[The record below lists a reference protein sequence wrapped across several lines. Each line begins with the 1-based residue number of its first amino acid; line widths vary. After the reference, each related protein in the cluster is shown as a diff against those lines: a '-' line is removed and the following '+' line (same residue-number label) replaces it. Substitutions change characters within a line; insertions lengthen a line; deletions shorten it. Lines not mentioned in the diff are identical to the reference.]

1 MKRIGNKKIYS
12 NKSPLIDRIVNSK
25 ATEKKELDS
34 TSFVN
39 QPVAVARALTSNL
52 STGIQ
57 NTIIQDFYFEVTTPF
72 AIQNNTIDDTL
83 RNISMASKFELSSN
97 FNFFN
102 KEYDNFK
109 SSHDESD
116 FLNYYLLISRDI
128 TNNKEIEDIV
138 TLNGTLD
145 DSLLNNKQGAEEY
158 FTKYASLYDANAI
171 VDTYKTKLSKIVVDN
186 KYSHIDTSGK
196 KDLFTNYI
204 QMDLHKDSSGDFIES
219 IGQTKF
225 DNKYMSKISDFSTAA
240 ISSQLNFSVLIQDIT
255 NINLNEPTI
264 TQTETNENVS
274 YFDYTNW
281 LSSSIQTENNTGY
294 FDFSGPSAF
303 FIGSPASFDDSQ
315 SNNKF
320 YVSLM
325 SNLLYQKAKN
335 ISKKHLR
342 SLKDIQ
348 ADKKCYS
355 EITAV
360 KIEKRLESPTG
371 TFIQSYYFENDS
383 KELLTFIDTQ
393 VKKENQY
400 VYKLFYYV
408 LVVGNEI
415 TVGYSP
421 AGQLEYTNSPKV
433 LVFEIETTANKLN
446 NKITPASDTAPISPI
461 VTPIPFKDI
470 KNKIRFN
477 FQQSVDK
484 YEEYPVTIQDTDSI
498 LFENLRISQK
508 KDPDSK
514 ILFETIDTEGFNF
527 EIFRTKDAPTSYGDF
542 KNKLLSTISNT
553 SFVDTLEVNRKYY
566 YVFRAKNQAG
576 FVSNPTSVYEVQLL
590 ENSGTH
596 YPIIRLY
603 KFPEMQETTTIKN
616 LKNKLYLSAAYNQLL
631 ANEVGQTATG
641 SPSLGIGE
649 PIWDKEYKVRLTSKQ
664 TGRKIDINFKFTYGL
679 REE

>member
-12 NKSPLIDRIVNSK
+12 NRITNFDFLSR
-25 ATEKKELDS
+25 ATEKKEPEIFIYS
-34 TSFVN
+34 N
-39 QPVAVARALTSNL
+39 QPVAVVRALRTPELTNPTASRAF
-52 STGIQ
+52 
-57 NTIIQDFYFEVTTPF
+57 QDFYFEVTTPF
-72 AIQNNTIDDTL
+72 AIQNNPIDDTL
-83 RNISMASKFELSSN
+83 RNISMASKFELNSN

-102 KEYDNFK
+102 KEYDSFK
-109 SSHDESD
+109 VSHDESD

-128 TNNKEIEDIV
+128 TNNQKIEDIV
-138 TLNGTLD
+138 SLNGTLD
-145 DSLLNNKQGAEEY
+145 DSLLNNQEGAQEY
-158 FTKYASLYDANAI
+158 FSKYASLYDANPI
-171 VDTYKTKLSKIVVDN
+171 SNTDKTKLSKIVVDT
-186 KYSHIDTSGK
+186 KYSHVDTSGK

-225 DNKYMSKISDFSTAA
+225 DNKYMSKVSDFSTNS
-240 ISSQLNFSVLIQDIT
+240 INPNLNFSVLTQEIT
-255 NINLNEPTI
+255 NINLDEPTI
-264 TQTETNENVS
+264 KETEVTETIG
-274 YFDYTNW
+274 YFDYVNW
-281 LSSSIQTENNTGY
+281 LTSSIQVTNNPSY
-294 FDFSGPSAF
+294 FDFSGNDAF

-315 SNNKF
+315 SNNQF

-335 ISKKHLR
+335 LSKKHLR
-342 SLKDIQ
+342 SVKDIQ
-348 ADKKCYS
+348 AGKKCYS

-360 KIEKRLESPTG
+360 KIEKKLESPTG
-371 TFIQSYYFENDS
+371 TYIQSYYFENDS

-415 TVGYSP
+415 TVE
-421 AGQLEYTNSPKV
+421 ATTLGQLEYTNSPKV
-433 LVFEIETTANKLN
+433 YVFEIETTANELN
-446 NKITPASDTAPISPI
+446 NKIIPASDAAPISPI

-484 YEEYPVTIQDTDSI
+484 YEEYPIIIQDSDSA
-498 LFENLRISQK
+498 LFDKIRISQK
-508 KDPDSK
+508 KETDSK

-527 EIFRTKDAPTSYGDF
+527 EIFRTIDAPDSYEDF
-542 KNKLLSTISNT
+542 KNKLLTTISNT
-553 SFVDTLEVNRKYY
+553 SYVDSLEINRKYY
-566 YVFRAKNQAG
+566 YIFRSKNQAG
-576 FVSNPTSVYEVQLL
+576 FISNPSPVYEIQLL

-603 KFPEMQETTTIKN
+603 KFPEVQQVTVIKN
-616 LKNKLYLSAAYNQLL
+616 FKNKLYLSAAYNQLA

-649 PIWDKEYKVRLTSKQ
+649 PIWNKEYKVRLTSRQ

-679 REE
+679 RQE

>member
-12 NKSPLIDRIVNSK
+12 NRIPNLDFLSK
-25 ATEKKELDS
+25 ATEKKEVD
-34 TSFVN
+34 TSG
-39 QPVAVARALTSNL
+39 QLREPVAVRALTTQLAKPATSR
-52 STGIQ
+52 IFE
-57 NTIIQDFYFEVTTPF
+57 DFYFEVTTPF
-72 AIQNNTIDDTL
+72 AIQNNPIDETL

-102 KEYDNFK
+102 KEYDDFK
-109 SSHDESD
+109 LSHVESD
-116 FLNYYLLISRDI
+116 LLNYYILISRDI
-128 TNNKEIEDIV
+128 TNNQEIENIV

-145 DSLLNNKQGAEEY
+145 DSLLNNQHGAQEY
-158 FTKYASLYDANAI
+158 FTKYASLYDANPIANT
-171 VDTYKTKLSKIVVDN
+171 DKTKLSKIVVDN

-219 IGQTKF
+219 IGQAKF

-240 ISSQLNFSVLIQDIT
+240 ISSQLDFSVLTQDIT

-264 TQTETNENVS
+264 TQAETTETIS
-274 YFDYTNW
+274 YFDYANW
-281 LSSSIQTENNTGY
+281 LSSSIQTGNNPDY

-315 SNNKF
+315 SNNEF

-342 SLKDIQ
+342 SVKDIQ
-348 ADKKCYS
+348 AGKKCYS

-400 VYKLFYYV
+400 VYRLFYYV

-415 TVGYSP
+415 TVESTTQ
-421 AGQLEYTNSPKV
+421 GQLEYTNSPKV
-433 LVFEIETTANKLN
+433 YVFEIETTVNELN
-446 NKITPASDTAPISPI
+446 NVIIAASDTAPISPI

-484 YEEYPVTIQDTDSI
+484 YEEYPVAIQDTDKS
-498 LFENLRISQK
+498 LFDSLRKTQK
-508 KDPDSK
+508 KDADSK
-514 ILFETIDTEGFNF
+514 LLFETSDTEGFNF
-527 EIFRTKDAPTSYGDF
+527 EIFRTIDAPTSYGDF

-553 SFVDTLEVNRKYY
+553 SFIDTLEVNRKYY
-566 YVFRAKNQAG
+566 YTFRAKNKAG
-576 FVSNPTSVYEVQLL
+576 FISNPTPVYEIQLL

-603 KFPEMQETTTIKN
+603 KFPEMQEVVAIKN
-616 LKNKLYLSAAYNQLL
+616 FKNKLYLSAAYSQLL

-649 PIWDKEYKVRLTSKQ
+649 PIWNKNYKIRLTSKQ